1 LQQKN
6 KHQTRLLITLF
17 ADILQGE
24 LKKNYI
30 PKRYL
35 LEYLHTLFWL
45 TSL

>member
-24 LKKNYI
+24 LKKTTFQNDICWSICIHYFGS
-30 PKRYL
+30 P
-35 LEYLHTLFWL
+35 H
-45 TSL
+45 